1 VVCWGSNAFLQI
13 GALTPGA
20 TGPIQ
25 PPLAT
30 MADLAVGANHACA
43 VSGSGQTRCWGDGAF
58 GQNGDI
64 DGKPLVGQN
73 IIAPPAADVAAGDA
87 HSCILGQQGELWCWG
102 DNSAGQLG
110 RGVAAPGIHPPA
122 PAIAVPNGLVEIV
135 AGGGHTC
142 ARGGDGSVWCWGR
155 NDHGQLGLGDTGDR
169 LLPVKLASVG
179 DVVALALGTAHSCA
193 LRQDGA
199 VWCWG
204 DNTAGQLG
212 IGSAAP
218 LWSSPQPVGPP
229 TP

>member
-1 VVCWGSNAFLQI
+1 
-13 GALTPGA
+13 
-20 TGPIQ
+20 
-25 PPLAT
+25 
-30 MADLAVGANHACA
+30 
-43 VSGSGQTRCWGDGAF
+43 
-58 GQNGDI
+58 
-64 DGKPLVGQN
+64 
-73 IIAPPAADVAAGDA
+73 
-87 HSCILGQQGELWCWG
+87 
-102 DNSAGQLG
+102 
-110 RGVAAPGIHPPA
+110 
-122 PAIAVPNGLVEIV
+122 VEIV

-155 NDHGQLGLGDTGDR
+155 NDHGQLGLGDTDDR